1 VRETV
6 DTNKIIKFVG
16 LNIGIVILD
25 ITLFSEG
32 LLHIEIGGT
41 SAFETA
47 FGITAMLMSVLV
59 FSYGNYKLLT
69 TKKERIQESEI
80 NSAEECVYALKQ
92 HNDKKTF
99 SKDIATI
106 IEQTQRFYKKKATI
120 QELLHQK
127 FNSGEM
133 SYTKFNGTVVG
144 IENVFYRNV
153 KSILNK
159 LNAFDEEDYNRIR
172 IQNAQNEFSEEFI
185 RTKMGIY
192 NEFIQF
198 VKYAIEDNEQ
208 ILLKLDKLLLELS
221 RFNSLEDGE
230 IENMSAMIEIDELI
244 NKTKFYK

>member
-1 VRETV
+1 V
-6 DTNKIIKFVG
+6 DSNKIVKLVG

-25 ITLFSEG
+25 IALFSEG

-47 FGITAMLMSVLV
+47 FGVTAIIMSGLV

-69 TKKERIQESEI
+69 EKKERIQEREI
-80 NSAEECVYALKQ
+80 NSPEECVYALKQ
-92 HNDKKTF
+92 HKDKKTF

-106 IEQTQRFYKKKATI
+106 LEQTQRFCKKKATI
-120 QELLHQK
+120 QELLLQK
-127 FNSGEM
+127 FNIGEM

-144 IENVFYRNV
+144 IENVFYMNV

-159 LNAFDEEDYNRIR
+159 LNAFDEEDYNRIQL
-172 IQNAQNEFSEEFI
+172 QNTQNELSEEFI
-185 RTKMGIY
+185 RTKMEIY
-192 NEFIQF
+192 HEFIQF
-198 VKYAIEDNEQ
+198 VKDAIEDNEQ

-221 RFNSLEDGE
+221 RFSSLEDGE

-244 NKTKFYK
+244 SKTKFYK